1 MYSPYLLFN
10 AEDNILVQKQKVK
23 GERKKAFF
31 ICTACILAVYGLPSI
46 LKGDRIEISDDNVN
60 TEQNKL
66 SKLLDLKERLDGLEQ
81 NHLCSYA
88 TLSRDGIRRRQQG
101 KTGHRQA
108 FALDADRILHSKAY
122 TRYIDKT
129 QVFYMVSN
137 DHVTHRVLHVQLV
150 SKIARSIG
158 RFLRLNEDL
167 IEAIALGH
175 DIGHPPFGHDG
186 EKELASLCV
195 EHGLPP
201 FQHNVQ
207 SVQFLEKL
215 ERRGQGWDLTLQTL
229 DGILCHDG
237 EIHSRFLMPN
247 RNKDFTVFDKEH
259 QEKGKNP
266 DLELSPMTL
275 EGCVVRLCDTIAY
288 IGRDIEDAIE
298 LELIRR
304 TDIPANCRAVLGDT
318 NGNIVYHLVEDLI
331 ANSLASGD
339 GKDLAQDSIGFS
351 PQVSDSLKELKEFN
365 YQNIYMNPEIK
376 KDFPK
381 IQNCYRVLFETY
393 ADDVKKQKRDS
404 AIFREKLNTM
414 ASGYLESQPPAVK
427 VRDFIAGMTDD
438 YFLKEAA
445 FHGCSIPK
453 KI

>member
-1 MYSPYLLFN
+1 MAL
-10 AEDNILVQKQKVK
+10 
-23 GERKKAFF
+23 KK
-31 ICTACILAVYGLPSI
+31 
-46 LKGDRIEISDDNVN
+46 
-60 TEQNKL
+60 
-66 SKLLDLKERLDGLEQ
+66 RLDGMEQ
-81 NHLCSYA
+81 IHLCRFA
-88 TLSRDGIRRRQQG
+88 TLNRDGVRRCQQG
-101 KTGHRQA
+101 QSGYRQA

-129 QVFYMVSN
+129 QVFYMVNN
-137 DHVTHRVLHVQLV
+137 DHITHRVLHVQLV
-150 SKIARSIG
+150 SKIARTIG

-186 EKELASLCV
+186 EKELAVLCK

-207 SVQFLEKL
+207 SVHFLESL
-215 ERRGQGWDLTLQTL
+215 ERRGQGWNLTLQTL

-237 EIHSRFLMPN
+237 EIHNRFLEPF
-247 RNKDFTVFDKEH
+247 RKKDFEVFDRELL
-259 QEKGKNP
+259 EKSNNP
-266 DLELSPMTL
+266 ALELSPMTL

-298 LELIRR
+298 LRLIKRG
-304 TDIPANCRAVLGDT
+304 DIPLECREILGDT
-318 NGNIVYHLVEDLI
+318 NGKIVYHLVEDLI
-331 ANSLASGD
+331 TNSLASGEAEE
-339 GKDLAQDSIGFS
+339 LSRESIGFS
-351 PQVSDSLKELKEFN
+351 PEVSDSLRELKEFN
-365 YQNIYMNPEIK
+365 YQNIYMNYSIK

-381 IQNCYRVLFETY
+381 VQNCYRVLFETY
-393 ADDVKKQKRDS
+393 VEDVEKQKRNS
-404 AIFREKLNTM
+404 AIFQEKLNTM
-414 ASGYLESQPPAVK
+414 APEYLESQPAAVK

-445 FHGCSIPK
+445 FCGCEIPE

>member
-1 MYSPYLLFN
+1 M
-10 AEDNILVQKQKVK
+10 
-23 GERKKAFF
+23 
-31 ICTACILAVYGLPSI
+31 
-46 LKGDRIEISDDNVN
+46 
-60 TEQNKL
+60 
-66 SKLLDLKERLDGLEQ
+66 LDLKERLDGLEE
-81 NHLCSYA
+81 NHLCRFA
-88 TLSRDGIRRRQQG
+88 TLSRDGIRRVQQSQS
-101 KTGHRQA
+101 GHRQA
-108 FALDADRILHSKAY
+108 FSLDADRILHSKAY

-150 SKIARSIG
+150 SKIARTIG

-186 EKELASLCV
+186 EKELAKLCC
-195 EHGLPP
+195 EHGLTP

-207 SVQFLEKL
+207 SVQFLERL

-237 EIHSRFLMPN
+237 EIHSRFLKPN
-247 RNKDFTVFDKEH
+247 RNKDFAVFDRE
-259 QEKGKNP
+259 QEGKSNNP
-266 DLELSPMTL
+266 EMELAPMTL

-298 LELIRR
+298 LKLIKRN
-304 TDIPANCRAVLGDT
+304 DIPADCREILGDT

-331 ANSLASGD
+331 TNSLASGE
-339 GKDLAQDSIGFS
+339 GEELAQDSIGFS
-351 PQVSDSLKELKEFN
+351 PDVSDSLKKLKEFN
-365 YQNIYMNPEIK
+365 YRNIYMNPVIK

-381 IQNCYRVLFETY
+381 IQNCYRILFETY
-393 ADDVKKQKRDS
+393 VEDVKTQKRNS
-404 AIFREKLNTM
+404 AIFKEKLNTM
-414 ASGYLESQPPAVK
+414 APDYLESQPAAVK

-445 FHGCSIPK
+445 FYGCSIPK